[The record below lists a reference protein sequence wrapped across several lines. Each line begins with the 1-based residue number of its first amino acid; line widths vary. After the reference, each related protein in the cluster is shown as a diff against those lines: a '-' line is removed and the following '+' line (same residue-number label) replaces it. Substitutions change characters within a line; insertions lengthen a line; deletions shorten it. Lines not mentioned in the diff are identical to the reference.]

1 MIRTKYSAKS
11 SNSDQDPQLVA
22 RTPQVLHT
30 PYTNSIYDV
39 YIDSEISEPSNY
51 REMYHALIN
60 AGPQDLVL
68 LHINSAGGRLDTGMQ
83 IINHI
88 HNCKARVVGVMHMEA
103 ASMASAVMLACDD
116 WELNPFSTCLVH
128 SCSYGAIGKQSDIRS
143 RVDFT
148 TKFNERYIRE
158 TYEGFLTEEEISRV
172 LKGDDLYFDAE
183 ELDKKLTAFKEFR
196 ERGEDDACC
205 GLEDSM
211 ELPVEIESKPVRKPR
226 AKKTAE

>member
-1 MIRTKYSAKS
+1 MIRNKCSGA
-11 SNSDQDPQLVA
+11 NNGDQEQQMMV

-39 YIDSEISEPSNY
+39 YLDSEISEPSNY
-51 REMYHALIN
+51 REMYHAMIN

-68 LHINSAGGRLDTGMQ
+68 LHINSNGGRIDTGMQ

-88 HNCKARVVGVMHMEA
+88 KNCKARVIGVMHMEA

-116 WELNPFSTCLVH
+116 WEINSFSTCLVH
-128 SCSYGAIGKQSDIRS
+128 SCSYGAVGKQSDIRS

-148 TKFNERYIRE
+148 TKFNERFIRE
-158 TYEGFLTEEEISRV
+158 TYQGFLNEEEISRV
-172 LKGDDLYFDAE
+172 LKGDDLYFSAE
-183 ELDKKLTAFKEFR
+183 ELDEKLNNFKAYR
-196 ERGEDDACC
+196 EAEEEESVDWDID
-205 GLEDSM
+205 EM